1 MKNYIGYIRVSTPKQ
16 GEGVSLREQREAIER
31 YAERNSLFI
40 NIWFEEM
47 ETAAKHGR
55 PVFNEALQLLR
66 HDKAQ
71 GIILHKLD
79 RGARNL
85 RDWTAIGELADAGT
99 EVHFVNESL
108 DLQSRGGRLSADI
121 QAVVSADYI
130 RNLREETRKGFYGR
144 LKQGLYPLPAPLGYL
159 NHGKGNPKTI
169 DPIKGPLVKLAFELY
184 STAQYSF
191 DTLGDELYRRGL
203 RNRHGR
209 RISPTGMSTILNN
222 TFYFGFISI
231 NATGES
237 FIGIHKPLISKS
249 VFGRVQDILTG
260 KTNTR
265 SKRHAFL
272 FRRMIACQTCHYSL
286 VGELQKGHVY
296 YRCHGKRCPRTSVR
310 EDLLES
316 KISEFLQQIRF
327 SEREMTC
334 FKSAALQLKQDWMT
348 QRENEARSLKLQL
361 DQIKD
366 RLTRLTDALLDQVL
380 DKAAFNDR
388 RESLLLNQKGIEENL
403 ASLLRDK
410 GHSPD
415 KMEKFLEL
423 AESAWLSYQS
433 AFPEEKR
440 EMLKIV
446 TSNLIVNGKELVIE
460 PSFPFQFLTNGEK
473 NSDCGPYRGIPRTLD
488 QVMESLAQ
496 LTLAGKLPDL
506 KVVEDIQQRVEAADG
521 NNTISLTE

>member
-1 MKNYIGYIRVSTPKQ
+1 MKHYIGYIRVSTPKQ

-31 YAERNSLFI
+31 YAERNNLFI
-40 NIWFEEM
+40 NIWLEEM

-66 HDKAQ
+66 QGKAQ

-85 RDWTAIGELADAGT
+85 RDWTTIGELADAGT

-108 DLQSRGGRLSADI
+108 DLKSRGGRLSADI

-159 NHGKGNPKTI
+159 DQGKGKPKTI
-169 DPIKGPLVKLAFELY
+169 DPIKGPLVRLAFELY
-184 STAQYSF
+184 STSRYNLEA
-191 DTLGDELYRRGL
+191 LRDELFRRGL
-203 RNRHGR
+203 RNRHGG
-209 RISPTGMSTILNN
+209 RISLTGLSNILKS
-222 TFYFGFISI
+222 TFYYGLISI
-231 NATGES
+231 NATGEA
-237 FIGIHKPLISKS
+237 FAGIHQPLVTKS
-249 VFGRVQDILTG
+249 LFDRVQDVLTG

-265 SKRHAFL
+265 STRHAFL

-286 VGELQKGHVY
+286 IGELQKGHVY
-296 YRCHGKRCPRTSVR
+296 YRCHGKQCPRTSVR

-316 KISEFLQQIRF
+316 EISEFLRRIRF
-327 SEREMTC
+327 GEKERVY
-334 FKSAALQLKQDWMT
+334 FKSAAIRLGQDWTT
-348 QRENEARSLKLQL
+348 QRDNEIRTLKLQL
-361 DQIKD
+361 DQIKE

-388 RESLLLNQKGIEENL
+388 RESLLLDQKGIEEAL
-403 ASLLRDK
+403 ASLTQDK
-410 GHSPD
+410 GRSPD

-446 TSNLIVNGKELVIE
+446 TSNLSVNGKELVIE
-460 PSFPFQFLTNGEK
+460 PSFPFQVLINEEK
-473 NSDCGPYRGIPRTLD
+473 NSDCAPHRGIPRTFD
-488 QVMESLAQ
+488 EKIQALAQ
-496 LTLAGKLPDL
+496 LTRAGQLPDL
-506 KVVEDIQQRVEAADG
+506 KIVSDIQQRIATADG
-521 NNTISLTE
+521 MHAISLTE